1 MRVLQIA
8 TSTGGGAGIAARRL
22 NAALNS
28 IGVDSLLLS
37 GASSKH
43 PKNLDEVIAK
53 KSFVT
58 RNASRIATV
67 LQAKLVQKKNLLVTP
82 FSLET
87 ISAKKV
93 LKYAPD
99 IVHLHTFFNL
109 LSMRTISEICNS
121 GIPIFITLHDERFYT
136 GGCHYSLNC
145 SNYKKTCSNCP
156 ETSNMFHKQ
165 VERAQKNLYEALQK
179 SPNVTVIAPSEWIG
193 KNARESQILNFAEV
207 VKINNPLSLEFIMKS
222 ESHRKI
228 KEASNPFLVTFVAQD
243 LHSPFKGLDSIMKC
257 ISEYKTEFTDQ
268 NIKFMFVGA
277 GPEIHIGA
285 LKAHQYERIDSS
297 RMVEIYTDTDLLIVP
312 SLVDNSPNVIF
323 EALVCGTPFVGSDQ
337 GGIPEIAKAFGMG
350 TFVYG
355 DSKSMYRAIIAQKS
369 SELDSIKIRDAA
381 LAIVDPQ
388 VVAQKVAELYASKLT
403 VAS

>member
-43 PKNLDEVIAK
+43 PKNPDEVIGK

-58 RNASRIATV
+58 RNVSRIATV
-67 LQAKLVQKKNLLVTP
+67 LQAKFVQKKNLLVTP

-87 ISAKKV
+87 ISAEKI
-93 LKYAPD
+93 LNYAPD
-99 IVHLHTFFNL
+99 VIHLHSFFNF
-109 LSMRTISEICNS
+109 LSMKTISEICNS

-136 GGCHYSLNC
+136 GGCHHALNC
-145 SNYKKTCSNCP
+145 SNYKNTCSNCP
-156 ETSNMFHKQ
+156 ETSSMFHKQ
-165 VERAQKNLYEALQK
+165 VEHAQKNLSEALQK
-179 SPNVTVIAPSEWIG
+179 SPSVTVIAPSEWVG
-193 KNARESQILNFAEV
+193 ENARQSRTLNFAQV
-207 VKINNPLSLEFIMKS
+207 VKINNPLSLEFIKKS
-222 ESHRKI
+222 GSRRKT
-228 KEASNPFLVTFVAQD
+228 KENSNPYLVTFVAQD
-243 LHSPFKGLDSIMKC
+243 LYSPFKGLDSIIKC
-257 ISEYKTEFTDQ
+257 ITDHTTEFTEQ

-297 RMVEIYTDTDLLIVP
+297 RMVEIYSDTDLLIVP

-323 EALVCGTPFVGSDQ
+323 EALACGTPFVGSDQ
-337 GGIPEIAKAFGMG
+337 GGIPEIAKAFGME

-355 DSKSMYRAIIAQKS
+355 DSESMYRAIIAQKS
-369 SELDSIKIRDAA
+369 SELDSNKIRDAA